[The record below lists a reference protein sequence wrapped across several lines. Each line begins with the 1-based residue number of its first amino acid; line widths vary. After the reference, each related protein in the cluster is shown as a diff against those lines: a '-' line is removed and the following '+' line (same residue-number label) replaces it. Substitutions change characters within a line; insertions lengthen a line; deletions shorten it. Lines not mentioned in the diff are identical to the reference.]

1 MSAGFLDTCFDCSK
15 AEKRGLT
22 FSIALNIGKRRG
34 VQNNRAIT

>member
-1 MSAGFLDTCFDCSK
+1 MNAGFLDTCFDCSK

-22 FSIALNIGKRRG
+22 FPTALNIGKRRG